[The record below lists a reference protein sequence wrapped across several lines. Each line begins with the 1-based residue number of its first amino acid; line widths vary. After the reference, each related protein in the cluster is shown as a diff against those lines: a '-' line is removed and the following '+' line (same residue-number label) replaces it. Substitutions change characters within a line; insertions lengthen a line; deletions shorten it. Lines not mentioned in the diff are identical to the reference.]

1 MNAKSLHV
9 LEFGKIL
16 HRLAEHTSFSAGRQL
31 ALDTLPTNDLRLA
44 RQWLAETNEAR
55 YLLGEHSDVHLG
67 GVHDV
72 RPLLPQAERGS
83 LLLPPDLLQL
93 RSTLLR
99 GRSLRAILVRL
110 EHRFPNLA
118 DIGYR
123 IEPVPQLADQIGQI
137 INERGEILDNAS
149 PKLARLRGE
158 IKVMQGRVLE
168 RLNRLVTNPNTAQ
181 YLQEPIVTQRQ
192 GRYVIPLRAE
202 FKGRIGGLIHDQS
215 SSGATLFIEPYGV
228 VDLNNEWRKLQL
240 DEEEEIRRILAELA
254 DLVADE
260 APYIRQTVEAL
271 AQLDLIFARA
281 RYADDLRATQP
292 ELVEFKEAGRQVDKE
307 TRERTDKKERREP
320 RAREAA
326 EGARATPEDSENSS
340 FTLHLSSF
348 HHPGTTISL
357 KKARHPLL
365 NQETVVPIDAYID
378 EDFFVLLITGPNTG
392 GKTVTL
398 KTVGLLALMAQS
410 GMHVPADEGSRLSC
424 FEGIY
429 ADIGDEQSIE
439 QSLSTFSSHMTNIIS
454 ILAEADDRCLVLLDE
469 LGAGTDPEEGS
480 ALARALLDHLLKWRI
495 TTFATT
501 HYSDLKI
508 YAHSTPGV
516 RNASVEFDLE
526 TLAPTYELSIGLP
539 GRSNALAIATRLG
552 LSPLII
558 AAAEA
563 LVRPEALAADSLLQ
577 DIKNTRQALEAER
590 AQGEAI
596 RRQVQA
602 QDRELRYRLSQVEE
616 ARRQVLNEARAQAQE
631 QLQELAAELQQLRRQ
646 LAGIVT
652 GGGSAASTHQQMLA
666 EAQRIIAE
674 RAKAAA
680 PVPESVAAET
690 IAAEK
695 APLAAGET
703 VWIPSLHSSAQII
716 EIEGSDADLQIGSFR
731 MRLPLD
737 RLERR
742 DVSQATPVGLTRPKT
757 LPRQVPAAPSTTP
770 AIPHVGLELDIRGAT
785 VEEMLPRLEKYLDDA
800 YLGLLP
806 WVRIIHGKGTGALR
820 AAVRKE
826 LSKHPL
832 VKNIREGEA
841 SEGGDGV
848 TIAYIVGQ

>member
-9 LEFGKIL
+9 LEFDKIL

-31 ALDTLPTNDLRLA
+31 ALDTLPTSDLRLA

-72 RPLLPQAERGS
+72 RPLLPQAERGIP
-83 LLLPPDLLQL
+83 LLPLDLLQL

-99 GRSLRAILVRL
+99 GRSLRNTLVRL

-118 DIGYR
+118 DIAYR

-137 INERGEILDNAS
+137 INERGEILDSAS

-215 SSGATLFIEPYGV
+215 ASGATLFIEPYSV

-240 DEEEEIRRILAELA
+240 DEEEEIRRILAELT

-271 AQLDLIFARA
+271 AMLDLIFARA

-292 ELVEFKEAGRQVDKE
+292 ELVGFKESKQVGE
-307 TRERTDKKERREP
+307 KKTK
-320 RAREAA
+320 REAGQA
-326 EGARATPEDSENSS
+326 EDAARPPGAAQQLPSAA
-340 FTLHLSSF
+340 LL
-348 HHPGTTISL
+348 HPGTTVSL

-365 NQETVVPIDAYID
+365 NQDTVVPIDVYID
-378 EDFFVLLITGPNTG
+378 DDFFVLLITGPNTG

-410 GMHVPADEGSRLSC
+410 GMHIPADEGSRLSC

-439 QSLSTFSSHMTNIIS
+439 QSLSTFSSHMSNIIA

-539 GRSNALAIATRLG
+539 GRSNALAIAARLG
-552 LSPLII
+552 LNPAII
-558 AAAEA
+558 RAAEA
-563 LVRPEALAADSLLQ
+563 LVRPEALAADTLLQ

-590 AQGEAI
+590 AQAEAI
-596 RRQVQA
+596 RRQLQA
-602 QDRELRYRLSQVEE
+602 QEKELRYRLSQIEE
-616 ARRQVLNEARAQAQE
+616 ARRQVLNEARAEAQN

-646 LAGIVT
+646 LAGLVT
-652 GGGSAASTHQQMLA
+652 GGASGASTHQQMLA
-666 EAQRIIAE
+666 EAQRILAE
-674 RAKAAA
+674 RAKSVA
-680 PVPESVAAET
+680 PVPESVTAESVPQ
-690 IAAEK
+690 EK
-695 APLAAGET
+695 LPLTAGET
-703 VWIPSLHSSAQII
+703 VWIPSLQSSAQIVK
-716 EIEGSDADLQIGSFR
+716 IEGNEADLQIGSFR

-742 DVSQATPVGLTRPKT
+742 DVSQAVPVGLARPKT
-757 LPRQVPAAPSTTP
+757 LPQTASAQSTTATP
-770 AIPHVGLELDIRGAT
+770 PLPQVGMELDIRGAT

-800 YLGLLP
+800 YLGMLP

-832 VKNIREGEA
+832 VKSLREGEA
-841 SEGGDGV
+841 GEGGEGV
-848 TIAYIVGQ
+848 TIAYLVGQ